1 MRGTQ
6 LGLVIL
12 AAAVAACNSYNGT
25 AKLNWTAV
33 NSDIAGVPL
42 KDLAGYKVYY
52 GESPH
57 DMGNVAVVPDPARTS
72 YTVEHLAPGT
82 WYFTVVAYTK
92 SGAQGTVSNVISK
105 TVR

>member
-1 MRGTQ
+1 MRATRF
-6 LGLVIL
+6 GLVIL
-12 AAAVAACNSYNGT
+12 AAAIAACNPYNGT

-33 NSDIAGVPL
+33 HSDLEGVPL

-52 GESPH
+52 GASPS
-57 DMGNVAVVPDPARTS
+57 DMRQVAVVPDPARTS

-82 WYFTVVAYTK
+82 WYFTVAAYTK
-92 SGAQGTVSNVISK
+92 GGAQGNVSNVISK